1 MERIFLHYDNPNKRD
16 VNHIVKKLKKGAI
29 MIFPTDTIY
38 ALGCLMTNKKGVD
51 RIIKVTGKKEKHA
64 KLSMICPDISTA
76 SQYTANLDNNIFK
89 VMKRVLPGPFTFIL
103 QSSTQFKR
111 IVKAGRSELGI
122 RIPNN
127 KILQVILEELD
138 EPLMSTS
145 LKTEDE
151 IQPYYIDPDE
161 IYEEYQHQVD
171 ILVDGG
177 PGDHTE
183 STVIDYTDNQIIIVR
198 EGKGDTGRL

>member
-16 VNHIVKKLKKGAI
+16 VAHIVNALKKGAI
-29 MIFPTDTIY
+29 IIFPTDTIY
-38 ALGCLMTNKKGVD
+38 ALGCLMTNKKGID
-51 RIIKVTGKKEKHA
+51 RIIKVTGKKEKYA
-64 KLSMICPDISTA
+64 KLSLICGDISTA

-89 VMKRVLPGPFTFIL
+89 VMKRLLPGPFTFIL

-111 IVKAGRSELGI
+111 IVKAGRKELGI

-127 KILQVILEELD
+127 QILQTILAELD

-161 IYEEYQHQVD
+161 IYEEYKYQVD

-177 PGDHTE
+177 LGDHTE
-183 STVIDYTDNQIIIVR
+183 STVVDYTNNQLVVVR
-198 EGKGDTGRL
+198 EGKGDVGKL